1 MLGDMLEL
9 VAPASRPE
17 SILWDDWHA
26 VAEVEMLEH
35 AGRLETAL
43 FGIPLVV
50 TATASGVDVAY
61 ADGSRSLD
69 CTIKYGLVWT
79 CPGEPLRDIVDF
91 PESAETDRYVF
102 PVGALGIWTS
112 GLRLVEN
119 FLDLAHFPYVHT
131 GYLGS
136 EAATEVFPYNVRVE
150 NDEIWL
156 TDCRFEQPKS
166 SAVTDAALETEYI
179 YRVLRPYTVVLEKTN
194 PLQPHRRDI
203 IALTVQPVSE
213 EQCVAHVIAMNLVL
227 GDPDRECRSYQ
238 RFITGQDKAI
248 LENQMP
254 RRLPL
259 DPRSELP
266 VRADIG
272 GTAYRR
278 WLTEKGVR
286 YGAIPATA

>member
-1 MLGDMLEL
+1 MLEL

-17 SILWDDWHA
+17 SILWADWHA
-26 VAEVEMLEH
+26 VAEIEMLAH
-35 AGRLETAL
+35 TGRLDTVL
-43 FGIPLVV
+43 FGLPLVV
-50 TATASGVDVAY
+50 SGTPPQVDVAY
-61 ADGSRSLD
+61 ADGSGSLR
-69 CTIKYGLVWT
+69 TEIKYGLVWV
-79 CPGEPLRDIVDF
+79 CPGEPQRDIVDF
-91 PESAETDRYVF
+91 PESAEPDRYVF

-136 EAATEVFPYNVRVE
+136 EAFTEVFPYNVRVE
-150 NDEIWL
+150 NGELWV

-166 SAVTDAALETEYI
+166 SAVTDAALDTQYVF
-179 YRVLRPYTVVLEKTN
+179 RVLRPYTVLLEKTN
-194 PLQPHRRDI
+194 ALQPHRTDT

-213 EQCVAHVIAMNLVL
+213 ERCIAHVIAMNLAL
-227 GDPDRECRSYQ
+227 GDPDRSCRWFQ
-238 RFITGQDKAI
+238 RLITGQDKAI

-259 DPRSELP
+259 DPRAELP
-266 VRADIG
+266 VRADLG

-278 WLTEKGVR
+278 WLRERDVR